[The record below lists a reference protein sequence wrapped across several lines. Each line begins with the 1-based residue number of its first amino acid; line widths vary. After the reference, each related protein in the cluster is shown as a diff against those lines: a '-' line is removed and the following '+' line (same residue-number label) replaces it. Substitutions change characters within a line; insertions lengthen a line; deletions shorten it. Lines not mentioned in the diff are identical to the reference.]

1 MPMLIVNLILP
12 PSYYDV
18 NLSTDKKQILLMK
31 EDVILTAIQEIFRCA
46 IDASNTSL
54 HVSSVIGKGKK
65 EARREVAS
73 SLQSQRMA
81 AITPSVQREVNS
93 LFRSPSSQARAR
105 EQTPSQIQSQTR
117 SEGREQSREE
127 GQVKEQARVEE
138 RVREKPPVRE
148 QSQLHSQVR
157 EKPPVKE
164 QPQGKEQ
171 GREQGKEQGREQ
183 GKEQPHSILNE
194 IKEPISVVVDRCRKS
209 KKRHDPLLLSPIK
222 KACDS
227 PVSQPSA
234 KPSPLHSVFT
244 RTASNDLSQST
255 NVSRTSIL
263 QEFQSLVNRVPSLLT
278 ISSTPLFPDPQGFL
292 SSDFAG
298 DAIPSQASAEQELT
312 CILQKV
318 CFLLCGN
325 D

>member
-138 RVREKPPVRE
+138 RVGEKPPVRE
-148 QSQLHSQVR
+148 QSQLHSQV
-157 EKPPVKE
+157 KE
-164 QPQGKEQ
+164 QP
-171 GREQGKEQGREQ
+171 QGKEQGREQ

-263 QEFQSLVNRVPSLLT
+263 QEFQSLVSRVPSLLT

>member
-148 QSQLHSQVR
+148 QSQLHSQV
-157 EKPPVKE
+157 KE
-164 QPQGKEQ
+164 QP
-171 GREQGKEQGREQ
+171 QGKEQGREQ

-244 RTASNDLSQST
+244 RTVSNDLSQST
-255 NVSRTSIL
+255 NVSRSSIL
-263 QEFQSLVNRVPSLLT
+263 QEFQSLVKRVPSLLT

>member
-148 QSQLHSQVR
+148 QSQLHSQV
-157 EKPPVKE
+157 KE
-164 QPQGKEQ
+164 QP
-171 GREQGKEQGREQ
+171 QGKEQGREQ

-222 KACDS
+222 KTCDS
-227 PVSQPSA
+227 PVSQPST
-234 KPSPLHSVFT
+234 KPSPQHSVFT

-263 QEFQSLVNRVPSLLT
+263 QEFQSLVNRAPSLLT
-278 ISSTPLFPDPQGFL
+278 ISSSPLFPDSQGFL

-318 CFLLCGN
+318 RFLLC
-325 D
+325 DKD

>member
-73 SLQSQRMA
+73 SLQSQRVT

-93 LFRSPSSQARAR
+93 LFRSPSSQTRAR

-148 QSQLHSQVR
+148 QSQLHSQV
-157 EKPPVKE
+157 KE
-164 QPQGKEQ
+164 QP
-171 GREQGKEQGREQ
+171 QGKEQGREQ

>member
-148 QSQLHSQVR
+148 QSQLHSQV
-157 EKPPVKE
+157 KE
-164 QPQGKEQ
+164 QP
-171 GREQGKEQGREQ
+171 QGKEQGREQ

-234 KPSPLHSVFT
+234 KPSPQHSVFT

-278 ISSTPLFPDPQGFL
+278 ISSSPLFPDSQGFL